1 MPYLRIIF
9 ATKVATIVLDTCKI
23 ILPMILF
30 FPLKKLLHFNL
41 HTFKFLL
48 ILILFFFYVMQPV
61 IFFLFFQF
69 IVNGNMCDCSGK
81 LISFKNNEFHYI
93 DQHKM
98 IDYYITIH

>member
-41 HTFKFLL
+41 HTFKFLS
-48 ILILFFFYVMQPV
+48 ILFLCFFLRDS
-61 IFFLFFQF
+61 ICLSFFLFIQF
-69 IVNGNMCDCSGK
+69 IVNGNMRDCSEK
-81 LISFKNNEFHYI
+81 LISFKNN
-93 DQHKM
+93 
-98 IDYYITIH
+98 